1 MFIVYRRPFK
11 DGEPSTVYEFEHGEA
26 HGPFETYDQALE
38 YANNL
43 PYWKVITWG
52 FAPNEP
58 TVVENPDGHRI
69 EYDTMPDLEELKW
82 MGDYEIKPLV
92 RF

>member
-11 DGEPSTVYEFEHGEA
+11 DGEPSTVYEFEHGEV
-26 HGPFETYDQALE
+26 HGPFKTYDEALE

-52 FAPNEP
+52 FALMSLPLWS
-58 TVVENPDGHRI
+58 TR
-69 EYDTMPDLEELKW
+69 
-82 MGDYEIKPLV
+82 MGTGLSTILCLIL
-92 RF
+92 RS